1 MQTGTTCKKI
11 PFLTRNEL
19 ADGVLIKLLKYSEVM
34 LKSFY
39 LTSSKKMS
47 GHFIFLA
54 WDNKLKLVPA
64 SFSCVLEF
72 LSKK

>member
-1 MQTGTTCKKI
+1 MQTGTNCKKI

-19 ADGVLIKLLKYSEVM
+19 ADGVLIKLLKCSEVM
-34 LKSFY
+34 LKNFYSTSF
-39 LTSSKKMS
+39 KKMS
-47 GHFIFLA
+47 GPFIFLD
-54 WDNKLKLVPA
+54 WDNKLWLVPA